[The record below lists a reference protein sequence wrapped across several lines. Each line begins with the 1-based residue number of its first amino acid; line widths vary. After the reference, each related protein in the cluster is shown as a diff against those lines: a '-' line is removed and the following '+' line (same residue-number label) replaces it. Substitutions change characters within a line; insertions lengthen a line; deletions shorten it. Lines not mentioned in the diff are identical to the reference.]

1 MDSPVKGFC
10 YYMLNVLFFCF
21 TSLLTKLVFQ
31 KHPEVNA
38 FQMLLMRAGI
48 SSVLYLAL
56 INVNFKKIMIDSVTP
71 ELRFPLAYRTIQG
84 CFTLLLLYH
93 AVKYLPLVQVALII
107 NLMPLFT
114 AIFGYLY
121 LKERLSKLEII
132 VLIVSF
138 GGVTVLI
145 LGGPEQSA

>member
-1 MDSPVKGFC
+1 MTSVFLFC
-10 YYMLNVLFFCF
+10 L
-21 TSLLTKLVFQ
+21 TGLLTKIIFQ

-38 FQMLLMRAGI
+38 FQILLLRAAI
-48 SSVLYLAL
+48 STFLYLL
-56 INVNFKKIMIDSVTP
+56 IINVNFKKIMIDPVTP
-71 ELRFPLAYRTIQG
+71 DLRFPLAYRTIQG

-107 NLMPLFT
+107 NLIPLFT

-121 LKERLSKLEII
+121 LKERLTLLEII

-145 LGGPEQSA
+145 LGGPDSLPPTD